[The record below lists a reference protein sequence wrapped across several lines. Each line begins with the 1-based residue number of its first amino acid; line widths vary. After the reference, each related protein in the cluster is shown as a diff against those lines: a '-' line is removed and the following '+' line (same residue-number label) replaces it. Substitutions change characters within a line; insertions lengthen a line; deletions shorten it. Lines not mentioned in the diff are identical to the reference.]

1 MKTSFLFFII
11 LVLLF
16 LAGGAVWW
24 FWASNSV
31 CQTDCPSK
39 IFLVNKGEGLGSI
52 AQRLEE
58 EKLIRSSV
66 AFQILTAQEGLTRK
80 IQAGDFRL
88 NPKMS
93 PLEIA
98 QQLTHGTLDRWVTL
112 PEGWRREEI
121 AEKLE
126 SELEKFNKAE
136 FLNLTKNLEGQLFP
150 DTYLIPKE
158 ADAQRV
164 VSILTANFEKKT
176 AKINLGRQTLI
187 IASIVEREARFETD
201 QPIIAGIF
209 LKRLKAGWPLQ
220 ADATVQYAKADVS
233 CQLSVVSCE
242 WWPKKLTKEDL
253 RLKSPYNT
261 YLSRGL
267 PPAPI
272 SNPGLA
278 TIKAALNPQETDY
291 WYYLSDNEG
300 KMHYA
305 KTIEEHNQ
313 NIERHLLR

>member
-1 MKTSFLFFII
+1 MKTSFFFITFI
-11 LVLLF
+11 LLF
-16 LAGGAVWW
+16 LAGGIVWW
-24 FWASNSV
+24 FWASSPV
-31 CQTDCPSK
+31 CRADCPPQ
-39 IFLVNKGEGLGSI
+39 IFLVKKGEGLGSI

-66 AFQILTAQEGLTRK
+66 AFQILTAREGLTRK

-93 PLEIA
+93 PLEIS

-126 SELEKFNKAE
+126 LELEKFNKVE
-136 FLNLTKNLEGQLFP
+136 FLSLTKNLEGQLFP

-164 VSILTANFEKKT
+164 VSMLTANFEKKT
-176 AKINLGRQTLI
+176 AKLNPDQQALI
-187 IASIVEREARFETD
+187 MASILEREALLDADR
-201 QPIIAGIF
+201 PIIAGLL
-209 LKRLKAGWPLQ
+209 LKRLNAGWPLQ
-220 ADATVQYAKADVS
+220 ADATVQY
-233 CQLSVVSCE
+233 VVGTPKE
-242 WWPKKLTKEDL
+242 WWPKNLTKEDL

-272 SNPGLA
+272 ANPGLA
-278 TIKAALNPQETDY
+278 TIKAVLQPQETDY

-305 KTIEEHNQ
+305 KTIEEHNK
-313 NIERHLLR
+313 NIEKYLR